1 MLEVWLAVCLR
12 GSQWPSSSV
21 LCVSAIWQNGS
32 GSISEKPFFSFS
44 DHVTIKL
51 VVRFHDIF
59 IASVDFSFYDCA
71 AVALLWKSAP

>member
-1 MLEVWLAVCLR
+1 M
-12 GSQWPSSSV
+12 SSV
-21 LCVSAIWQNGS
+21 EHAVSFNS
-32 GSISEKPFFSFS
+32 GTLSGTISKKFLFSLS

-51 VVRFHDIF
+51 VVHFHDIF